1 MRVSSSEKGCS
12 AASPHPFIL
21 RLLYPT
27 RGTISAESGAVDF
40 DVDGWRE
47 VYVMSRFLRE
57 QVTMPGPRMPS
68 AGLLSLS
75 RTVMPCR
82 SFFVC
87 CCRMNAPCTGNRAV
101 QWTS

>member
-21 RLLYPT
+21 RLPPTST

-75 RTVMPCR
+75 RTVMPCL

-87 CCRMNAPCTGNRAV
+87 CAAG
-101 QWTS
+101 

>member
-1 MRVSSSEKGCS
+1 MRVSSSAKGM
-12 AASPHPFIL
+12 L
-21 RLLYPT
+21 RCLSSSLHLAPPSTST

-75 RTVMPCR
+75 RTLMPCL
-82 SFFVC
+82 SFF
-87 CCRMNAPCTGNRAV
+87 AAG
-101 QWTS
+101 